1 MADTH
6 TASVEEANAA
16 RLPLGYRDQCSAYV
30 FESTLDTQQKS
41 REKIGVLTRNKDLSL
56 MCSDDRLL
64 IPLNKCRKQT
74 LYAPWKCEDER

>member
-6 TASVEEANAA
+6 TASVDEANAA

-30 FESTLDTQQKS
+30 PPNPHVHTWCQPNSNQEDGTDPLCHANS
-41 REKIGVLTRNKDLSL
+41 
-56 MCSDDRLL
+56 LL